1 MSRYPA
7 RHDFLTQSR
16 KDRKENKS
24 FLRGAL
30 GGLAR
35 VLQLV
40 GSLPIQRLHY
50 LLKALHHGFQ
60 VFDDLFC
67 QDVWIW

>member
-1 MSRYPA
+1 MISLRKAA
-7 RHDFLTQSR
+7 RIAKKT
-16 KDRKENKS
+16 KV

-50 LLKALHHGFQ
+50 LLKALHPGFQ